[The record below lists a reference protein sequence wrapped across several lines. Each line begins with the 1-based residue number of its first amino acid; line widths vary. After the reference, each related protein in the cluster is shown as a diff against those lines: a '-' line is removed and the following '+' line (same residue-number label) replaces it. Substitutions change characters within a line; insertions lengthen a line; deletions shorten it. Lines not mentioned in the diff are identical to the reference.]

1 MGAAVASGA
10 PPFKFLI
17 MPRTIKCQACKTKHV
32 RGLTKSRLNLIL
44 LETPRANKI
53 RSPKAPEHGGLVALL
68 YGGGDFFI
76 K

>member
-1 MGAAVASGA
+1 MGAAVGSGA
-10 PPFKFLI
+10 PPFKLLI

-53 RSPKAPEHGGLVALL
+53 RSPKAPEHGAWWL
-68 YGGGDFFI
+68 YYMGGGGFFY
-76 K
+76 

>member
-10 PPFKFLI
+10 PPLKFMI
-17 MPRTIKCQACKTKHV
+17 MPRTIKCQADKPKHV
-32 RGLTKSRLNLIL
+32 RGLTEFALNLTL